1 MSINWQEHYQQRKN
15 RQPSPLLIQA
25 LKYVRNKRTALD
37 LGSGDLVDASFLLSQ
52 GFNQVIAI
60 DKELPP
66 KNLLENISK
75 DQFKFIQSSFD
86 QFEFPLK
93 EYDLINAHYALPF
106 NSPDTFNR
114 VWDSITESLVTDGIL
129 VGQFLGPNDEWNDK
143 KRDMTFHTTSEVKD
157 LFREMKILEFEEEEL
172 DRKLA
177 SGITKHWHLFH
188 IIAQNLS

>member
-86 QFEFPLK
+86 QFEFPVQK
-93 EYDLINAHYALPF
+93 YDLINAHFALPF
-106 NSPDTFNR
+106 NGPNTFNQI
-114 VWDSITESLVTDGIL
+114 WSSIAKSLATDGVF
-129 VGQFLGPNDEWNDK
+129 VGQFLGLKDEWNDK
-143 KRDMTFHTTSEVKD
+143 KRDMTFHDITDVKD
-157 LFREMKILEFEEEEL
+157 LFREMKILEFKEEEI

-177 SGITKHWHLFH
+177 SGANKHWHLFH
-188 IIAQNLS
+188 VIAQKL